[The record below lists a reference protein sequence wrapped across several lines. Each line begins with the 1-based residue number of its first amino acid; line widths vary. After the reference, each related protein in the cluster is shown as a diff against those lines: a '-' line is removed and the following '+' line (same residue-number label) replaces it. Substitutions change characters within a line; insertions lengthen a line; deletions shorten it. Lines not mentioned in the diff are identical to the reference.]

1 MKEDEHTILI
11 TGASGGIGLA
21 LTDALLTSSGYNMVC
36 HYRTRETAIAELLR
50 NRGMDPGRHLVRAE
64 LTNED
69 EVAQLQATVHQRFG
83 PLYGLI
89 NLAGASSNAMTWK
102 MTKAQ
107 FEEAVSDNLMTTFL
121 TCRQFIP
128 EMREQNRGR
137 IINISSVVAHTGVAG
152 ASHYCAAKA
161 GIIGFTK
168 AMARELAPR
177 NISASVIA
185 LGYFDYGMIHT
196 IPEQLR
202 ESIRQTIPAQ
212 HFGNIDSL
220 AGLIS
225 FLLGE
230 AGSYAGGQVYNLNGG
245 LYS

>member
-1 MKEDEHTILI
+1 MKEEHAVLI

-21 LTDALLTSSGYNMVC
+21 LTEALLTMGGRNIVC
-36 HYRTRETAIAELLR
+36 HYRTSETAISEILR
-50 NRGMDPGRHLVRAE
+50 NHDMDPSRHLVRAD
-64 LTNED
+64 LTDED
-69 EVAQLQATVHQRFG
+69 QVVLLQSTVHQRFG

-89 NLAGASSNAMTWK
+89 NLAGSSSNAMTWK

-107 FEEAVSDNLMTTFL
+107 FEGAVNANLLTTFL

-161 GIIGFTK
+161 GIEGFTK

-177 NISASVIA
+177 NISASAIA
-185 LGYFDYGMIHT
+185 LGYFQYGMIHT
-196 IPEQLR
+196 IPDGLR

-212 HFGNIDSL
+212 RFGSIDSL

-230 AGSYAGGQVYNLNGG
+230 AGSYAGGQVYHLNGG

>member
-1 MKEDEHTILI
+1 MKAENTVLI

-21 LTDALLTSSGYNMVC
+21 LTEALLTTGGYNIVC
-36 HYRTRETAIAELLR
+36 HYRTRETAISELLR
-50 NRGMDPGRHLVRAE
+50 NRGIDSGHHLVRAD

-69 EVAQLQATVHQRFG
+69 EVALLQAAVHRRFG

-102 MTKAQ
+102 MTRAQ
-107 FEEAVSDNLMTTFL
+107 FEETVSDNLLTTFL

-196 IPEQLR
+196 IPDHLR

-212 HFGNIDSL
+212 RFGNIDSL

-225 FLLGE
+225 FLLGD